1 MDSSALTKSRILRT
15 IGGQFVPRYGF
26 ESRRSFL
33 TQAFDQGRYIKG
45 GEVNPMDAAGMEAMA
60 GMLKNNMMM
69 LIPQTI
75 IMSWITTFF
84 SGFVLIKLPFPLTIR
99 FKSMLQRG
107 ILTPDM
113 DVSWVSSLSWYFLNL
128 FGLKSI
134 YTLILGDSNCII
146 ILIDE

>member
-1 MDSSALTKSRILRT
+1 L
-15 IGGQFVPRYGF
+15 GGHFIPKAGY
-26 ESRRSFL
+26 ESRQSFL
-33 TQAFDQGRYIKG
+33 TLAFDQGKYLKG
-45 GEVNPMDAAGMEAMA
+45 GEAVNPMDAAGMEAMT

-84 SGFVLIKLPFPLTIR
+84 SGFVVIKLPFPLTIR

-134 YTLILGDSNCII
+134 YTLILGDSNCK
-146 ILIDE
+146 ILLIYC

>member
-1 MDSSALTKSRILRT
+1 LRSFGANF
-15 IGGQFVPRYGF
+15 IPRHGY
-26 ESRRSFL
+26 ESRQSFL
-33 TQAFDQGRYIKG
+33 SLAFDQGKYLKG
-45 GEVNPMDAAGMEAMA
+45 GEAVNPMDAAGMEAMT

-69 LIPQTI
+69 VIPQTI

-84 SGFVLIKLPFPLTIR
+84 SGFVVIKLPFPLTIR

-134 YTLILGDSNCII
+134 YTLILGDSNCTI
-146 ILIDE
+146 ILIYC